1 MAQLVDRRIALLFAA
16 FLALLSFAAVRAAWF
31 GAVRAPVLKRA
42 AVTQQSIR
50 VPVPAPR
57 GTITD
62 RHGQLLAV
70 SESAADVSATPY
82 LVKHPDVAARRLAP
96 LLGRPEDEVLRK
108 LVRRDTGFVYLGREV
123 TANRAESIRKLEL
136 PGIQLT
142 PRTVRT
148 YPRSFLASQVL
159 GSVGTDGKGLS
170 GLEYGLEQAIGG
182 RNGERTIVND
192 ALGQPISMRD
202 SVTARAGLPVQL
214 TLDAPL
220 QDQVEQ
226 ALEVIGRDFRP
237 KGATAIVMDP
247 HTSDVLAL
255 ANWPRVDANQPAAAP
270 ESVRARAQLNR
281 AVGYTYE
288 PGSTFK
294 AITVAA
300 ALQDKLVTPSTEF
313 DLPVEIQVADRR
325 IHDAEQRGY
334 ERRSVAQIL
343 AQSSNVG
350 AIQIGLRLGGRRFDR
365 WVRRFGFGRPTGLGL
380 PGEERG
386 IVLPYSRYSGSS
398 MGNLPIGQGESVTPM
413 QMVSAY
419 AAIANGGVLR
429 RPRLLRSV
437 GGRKVPLAPGRR
449 VISPG
454 VAASVR
460 TMLEGVLA
468 PGGTAS
474 EAAIP
479 GYALAGKTGTANKA
493 DAKGGYSTSA
503 FVGSFMGFAPAR
515 DPRVLVAVVVD
526 EPKGQIFGSVV
537 AAPAFT
543 KIMSFAL
550 PYLGIPTH

>member
-1 MAQLVDRRIALLFAA
+1 MAQLVDRRIGLLFAA

-42 AVTQQSIR
+42 AVTQQSVR

-70 SESAADVSATPY
+70 SESADDISATPY
-82 LVKHPDVAARRLAP
+82 LVKQPDAAARRLAP
-96 LLGRPEDEVLRK
+96 LLGRPEDEILRK

-123 TANRAESIRKLEL
+123 TANRADAIRKLDI

-170 GLEYGLEQAIGG
+170 GLEYGFERAIRG

-202 SVTARAGLPVQL
+202 TVTARSGLPVQL

-237 KGATAIVMDP
+237 KGATAVVMDP
-247 HTSDVLAL
+247 HTGDVLAL
-255 ANWPRVDANQPAAAP
+255 ANWPRVDANHPAAAP
-270 ESVRARAQLNR
+270 QTVLANAQLNR

-300 ALQDKLVTPSTEF
+300 ALQEKLVTPSTEF

-325 IHDAEQRGY
+325 IHDAESRGF
-334 ERRSVAQIL
+334 ERRTVAQIL

-386 IVLPYSRYSGSS
+386 IILPYQRYSGSS
-398 MGNLPIGQGESVTPM
+398 MGNLPIGQGLAVTPL
-413 QMVSAY
+413 QMAQAY
-419 AAIANGGVLR
+419 AAIANGGVMR
-429 RPRLLRSV
+429 SPRV
-437 GGRKVPLAPGRR
+437 VRR
-449 VISPG
+449 VDGKLVAQPKGTRIISRRT
-454 VAASVR
+454 AAQLR
-460 TMLEGVLA
+460 TMLEGAFA

-474 EAAIP
+474 EVSIP
-479 GYALAGKTGTANKA
+479 GYKLAGKTGTANKA

>member
-1 MAQLVDRRIALLFAA
+1 VVQLVDRRVGLLFAA
-16 FLALLSFAAVRAAWF
+16 FLVLLAFAAARAAWF
-31 GAVRAPVLKRA
+31 GAVRAPVLQKA
-42 AVTQQSIR
+42 AATQQT
-50 VPVPAPR
+50 VHLPVPAPR

-62 RHGQLLAV
+62 RHGVLLAT

-82 LVKHPDVAARRLAP
+82 LVKHPDTAARRLAP
-96 LLGRPEDEVLRK
+96 LLGRPEDEILRK

-123 TANRAESIRKLEL
+123 PGDRAEAIRKLDL
-136 PGIQLT
+136 VGIQLT

-159 GSVGTDGKGLS
+159 GTVGTDGKGLS
-170 GLEYGLEQAIGG
+170 GLEYGLERFLSG

-202 SVTARAGLPVQL
+202 SVTARPGAPVQL
-214 TLDAPL
+214 TLDAAL
-220 QDQVEQ
+220 QAQVEQ
-226 ALEVIGRDFRP
+226 SLEAVGRDFQP

-247 HTSDVLAL
+247 KTSDVLAL
-255 ANWPRVDANQPAAAP
+255 ANWPRIDANHPGAAP
-270 ESVRARAQLNR
+270 EGVLTRAQLNR

-313 DLPVEIQVADRR
+313 DLPVEIQIADRR
-325 IHDAEQRGY
+325 IHDAEERGP
-334 ERRSVAQIL
+334 ERRTVAQIL

-350 AIQIGLRLGGRRFDR
+350 GIEIGQRLGGRRFDR
-365 WVRRFGFGRPTGLGL
+365 WVRRFGFGKPTGVGL
-380 PGEERG
+380 PGEEGG
-386 IVLPYSRYSGSS
+386 IILPYERYSGSS

-419 AAIANGGVLR
+419 AAIANGGILR

-437 GGRKVPLAPGRR
+437 AGRRVPLAPGRR

-454 VAASVR
+454 VAGSLR

-515 DPRVLVAVVVD
+515 DPRLLVAVVVD
-526 EPKGQIFGSVV
+526 EPKRAIAGAVV
-537 AAPAFT
+537 AAPTFT

>member
-1 MAQLVDRRIALLFAA
+1 MPHIVDRRIGLLFAA
-16 FLALLSFAAVRAAWF
+16 FLALLAFAAVRAAWF
-31 GAVRAPVLKRA
+31 GAIRAPVLKRA
-42 AVTQQSIR
+42 AVTQQR
-50 VPVPAPR
+50 VDVPVPAPR

-62 RHGQLLAV
+62 RRGELLAV
-70 SESAADVSATPY
+70 SEAAADVSVTPY
-82 LVKHPDVAARRLAP
+82 LVKHPDAAARRLAP
-96 LLGRPEDEVLRK
+96 LLGRPEDEILRK
-108 LVRRDTGFVYLGREV
+108 LVRHDTGFVYLGREV
-123 TANRAESIRKLEL
+123 PATRADQIRKLDL
-136 PGIQLT
+136 AGIQLT

-148 YPRSFLASQVL
+148 YPRSFLASQVI
-159 GSVGTDGKGLS
+159 GTVGTDGKGLS
-170 GLEYGLEQAIGG
+170 GLEYGLQDAIAG
-182 RNGERTIVND
+182 RDGERTIVND

-202 SVTARAGLPVQL
+202 SVTARPGQPVQL
-214 TLDAPL
+214 TLDAAL

-226 ALEVIGRDFRP
+226 SLEAIGQTFRP

-247 HTSDVLAL
+247 HTSDILAL
-255 ANWPRVDANQPAAAP
+255 ANWPRIDANHPAAVP
-270 ESVRARAQLNR
+270 EGALARAQLNR
-281 AVGYTYE
+281 AVAYTYE

-294 AITVAA
+294 AITVAG
-300 ALQDKLVTPSTEF
+300 ALQEKLVTPSTEF
-313 DLPVEIQVADRR
+313 DLPIEIQIADRR
-325 IHDAEQRGY
+325 IHDAETRGY
-334 ERRSVAQIL
+334 ERRTVAQIL

-350 AIQIGLRLGGRRFDR
+350 AIKIGLRLGGRRFDR
-365 WVRRFGFGRPTGLGL
+365 LVRRFGFGRPTGIGL

-386 IVLPYSRYSGSS
+386 IILPYARYSGSS

-419 AAIANGGVLR
+419 AAIANGGILR
-429 RPRLLRSV
+429 RPRLVRSI
-437 GGRKVPLAPGRR
+437 GGRRLPLPPGRR

-493 DAKGGYSTSA
+493 DGKGGYSKTA

-526 EPKGQIFGSVV
+526 EPKGQIYGGVV

-543 KIMSFAL
+543 RIMSFAL